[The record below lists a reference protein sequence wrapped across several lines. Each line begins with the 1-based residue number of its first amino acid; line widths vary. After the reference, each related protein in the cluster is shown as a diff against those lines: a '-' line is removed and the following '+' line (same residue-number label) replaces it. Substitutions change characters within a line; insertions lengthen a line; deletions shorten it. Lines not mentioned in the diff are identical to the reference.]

1 MENKK
6 NIFGI
11 MSDGGSMM
19 MEYVIVLTGIGI
31 AILYFSNVLFYTGFT
46 EGSTTEWGPLGQ
58 QLVAFYQRTLGGLSL
73 PVP

>member
-1 MENKK
+1 MKKENIIDLK
-6 NIFGI
+6 NER
-11 MSDGGSMM
+11 GSMM
-19 MEYVIVLTGIGI
+19 MEYVIVLAGIGI
-31 AILYFSNVLFYTGFT
+31 AVLYFSNVLFYTGLT